1 MSTPSSGTTQVNNN
15 DNNNDIN
22 ETPTVFLPINF
33 LKCSRSDLIVLI
45 SRMLVFL
52 IQIND
57 NNAKAEEQ
65 KDESS
70 ETKLT
75 RFHSSTP
82 PNISIYNYLIRLTKY
97 SALES
102 AVLLSSVYYIDLLSS
117 IYPAF
122 TLNSL
127 TAHRYLLTATSVASK
142 GLCDSFC
149 TNAHYAKVGGVQCSE
164 LNILEEE
171 FLRKVNYRVI
181 PRDNNIMLCK
191 FEHQQNEFS
200 TSSLNMMP
208 KEFEQPMLQRN
219 SGYNVLDMYYR
230 KMILL
235 IGSFSSSPDKSR
247 KVNYKLEEPQ
257 NNLNNTSNAKV
268 ELDRSQ
274 NENARLANKRPYEM
288 STGNN
293 TDAGTHQRNTDNNV
307 SEMNHNKKLATTE
320 IKMRTND

>member
-1 MSTPSSGTTQVNNN
+1 MSTLSSGTTQITTNNNN
-15 DNNNDIN
+15 DANDI
-22 ETPTVFLPINF
+22 PTVFLPINF

-65 KDESS
+65 KNESV

-117 IYPAF
+117 VYPAF

-200 TSSLNMMP
+200 TTSLNVVP
-208 KEFEQPMLQRN
+208 KDFEQPILQKN
-219 SGYNVLDMYYR
+219 SGYNILDMYYR

-247 KVNYKLEEPQ
+247 KVDYKLEESQ
-257 NNLNNTSNAKV
+257 SNLSNTLNVK
-268 ELDRSQ
+268 EQRNISQ
-274 NENARLANKRPYEM
+274 NGNLRPANKRPYDM
-288 STGNN
+288 SSGNN
-293 TDAGTHQRNTDNNV
+293 NDSTTYQKN
-307 SEMNHNKKLATTE
+307 SENSIPSMNHNKKIATNE

>member
-1 MSTPSSGTTQVNNN
+1 MSVPTSEAPTHTGDNN
-15 DNNNDIN
+15 DPLDI
-22 ETPTVFLPINF
+22 PTVVLPINF

-57 NNAKAEEQ
+57 NNAKTEED
-65 KDESS
+65 KNGPTEA
-70 ETKLT
+70 KLT

-117 IYPAF
+117 IYPSF

-181 PRDNNIMLCK
+181 PRDNNISLCE
-191 FEHQQNEFS
+191 FEYQQNEFS
-200 TSSLNMMP
+200 ITNLNILP
-208 KEFEQPMLQRN
+208 KDLQLSVMQKN
-219 SGYNVLDMYYR
+219 SGYNVLEMYYR
-230 KMILL
+230 KMIQL
-235 IGSFSSSPDKSR
+235 IGSFSSSPDKNR
-247 KVNYKLEEPQ
+247 RVDYKLEERVP
-257 NNLNNTSNAKV
+257 NVSNIR
-268 ELDRSQ
+268 DDIPNHPIRDISI
-274 NENARLANKRPYEM
+274 RPPNKRSYDISAE
-288 STGNN
+288 NN
-293 TDAGTHQRNTDNNV
+293 NDTFSNRSSQKNKT
-307 SEMNHNKKLATTE
+307 SLINHNKKLATEE
-320 IKMRTND
+320 IKMQTTERTK

>member
-1 MSTPSSGTTQVNNN
+1 MSIPTSEGPSHIEDDGAPI
-15 DNNNDIN
+15 DI
-22 ETPTVFLPINF
+22 PTVILPINF

-57 NNAKAEEQ
+57 NNAKT
-65 KDESS
+65 DEDKNGPT
-70 ETKLT
+70 EAKLT

-181 PRDNNIMLCK
+181 PRDNNISLCE
-191 FEHQQNEFS
+191 FEYQQNEFS
-200 TSSLNMMP
+200 ITNPNVLP
-208 KEFEQPMLQRN
+208 KDLQFSITQKN
-219 SGYNVLDMYYR
+219 SGYNILDMYYR
-230 KMILL
+230 KMIQL

-247 KVNYKLEEPQ
+247 KVDYKLEEIELNASNIPDDVSHNPVRDRTNRPPNKRSYDNSTENSNDKFLDESDQ
-257 NNLNNTSNAKV
+257 NNKTS
-268 ELDRSQ
+268 LF
-274 NENARLANKRPYEM
+274 
-288 STGNN
+288 
-293 TDAGTHQRNTDNNV
+293 
-307 SEMNHNKKLATTE
+307 NHNKKLATEE
-320 IKMRTND
+320 IKMQINERIK